1 MTYRECAKT
10 KPECKG
16 LKKGVK
22 GYHTCVKDAGCKTK
36 PKKVPKVP
44 PKPTEA
50 VKARLRMPRK
60 PTMKRVDDL
69 KEKVHTKKVED
80 LDAKI
85 ADKKKRN
92 RKLQA
97 KVNAKKNPWLKHL
110 AEFRVENPHLS
121 GKEVMTEAKK
131 TYKK

>member
-1 MTYRECAKT
+1 MSYRECAKT

-22 GYHTCVKDAGCKTK
+22 GYHGCVKDAGCKKK
-36 PKKVPKVP
+36 PKKPPKVP
-44 PKPTEA
+44 KKPTEA
-50 VKARLRMPRK
+50 QKARLRMPRK
-60 PTMKRVDDL
+60 PTMERVDNL
-69 KEKVHTKKVED
+69 KEKVHKKKVADMDEE
-80 LDAKI
+80 I
-85 ADKKKRN
+85 AQKKKRN

-110 AEFRVENPHLS
+110 AEFRASNPQFS
-121 GKEVMTEAKK
+121 GKEVMAEAKK